1 MCVEEAKRDSE
12 GSGIVAGEWLY
23 GLREDGNDRQE
34 QIESREL
41 DRCCW
46 LSTEHELL
54 SIPAR
59 RHSPFLHVIIACE

>member
-1 MCVEEAKRDSE
+1 MEEANRDSE
-12 GSGIVAGEWLY
+12 GSGIVAGEWLD

-46 LSTEHELL
+46 LSTELPVDPRKTSL
-54 SIPAR
+54 T
-59 RHSPFLHVIIACE
+59 FLACDCCM